1 MPNTELLLPSFINL
15 YSKCHDE
22 IHIDKKTNTTTI
34 PTQSFFRSPENNLLL
49 KTVQIGIGFRFVFWL
64 GELESWPLL
73 FLEASSCF
81 RLRRCISNALFEMSI
96 EAPLIGGE
104 AGAESIHISKRVSA
118 KISKTGADSWFFF
131 VRTPCFRRTMK
142 SRRSGS
148 GSWTMSSNFLFV
160 PLEINSSSVENYR
173 LLRFDFRLSVW

>member
-22 IHIDKKTNTTTI
+22 IHIDKKTNTTTN

-81 RLRRCISNALFEMSI
+81 RLRRCISNALFFELSI

-131 VRTPCFRRTMK
+131 VRTPYSRQTMQ

-148 GSWTMSSNFLFV
+148 GSGYWARIFFLSPSRSPKIV
-160 PLEINSSSVENYR
+160 H
-173 LLRFDFRLSVW
+173 